1 MQLYQYLKER
11 FQINNLDF
19 YLKIL
24 EKKKK
29 LIANRNPEITKTRVE
44 ISEIRNSKNRQKAMK
59 PKVDSLKK
67 IYKINKPL
75 AKLTRKKTENSN

>member
-1 MQLYQYLKER
+1 M
-11 FQINNLDF
+11 
-19 YLKIL
+19 
-24 EKKKK
+24 
-29 LIANRNPEITKTRVE
+29 E

>member
-1 MQLYQYLKER
+1 MK
-11 FQINNLDF
+11 DF
-19 YLKIL
+19 KSITQTSTLRYWK
-24 EKKKK
+24 KKKK